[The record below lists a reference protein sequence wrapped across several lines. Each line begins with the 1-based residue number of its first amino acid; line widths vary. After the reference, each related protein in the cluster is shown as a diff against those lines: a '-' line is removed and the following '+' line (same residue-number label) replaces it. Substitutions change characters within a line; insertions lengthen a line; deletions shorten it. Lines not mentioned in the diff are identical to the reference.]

1 MPVVIQ
7 LVSFLSNYFQSTKIN
22 HPKKL
27 SPHHFTSNLLAIK
40 KITSKEYCFDVAET
54 QCNETEETI
63 ENEICVIDYQSK
75 ERIEQAESVK
85 VTFERVCESQ
95 MVTVCD
101 PNYLHGH
108 YFPGF
113 EAHCRELEQKTCYN
127 IPKVMFAF
135 TIKVLIV
142 IRSAYEPNDAT
153 KSDIFLV
160 GSKVV

>member
-1 MPVVIQ
+1 M
-7 LVSFLSNYFQSTKIN
+7 
-22 HPKKL
+22 
-27 SPHHFTSNLLAIK
+27 
-40 KITSKEYCFDVAET
+40 
-54 QCNETEETI
+54 
-63 ENEICVIDYQSK
+63 IDYQSK

-127 IPKVMFAF
+127 IPKVMFEV
-135 TIKVLIV
+135 T
-142 IRSAYEPNDAT
+142 T

-160 GSKVV
+160 GCKVV